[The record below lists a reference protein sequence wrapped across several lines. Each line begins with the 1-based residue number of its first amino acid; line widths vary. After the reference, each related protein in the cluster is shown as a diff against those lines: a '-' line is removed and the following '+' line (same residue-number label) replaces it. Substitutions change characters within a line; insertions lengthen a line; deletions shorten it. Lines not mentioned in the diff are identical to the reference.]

1 MLVFF
6 SLGWLLVL
14 SCLELV
20 RGDLCL
26 LLICRLRSR
35 RVEVEIARNPL
46 FRVDFEVELLLVH
59 HVALDVAQNR
69 KVAIVPSFEV
79 SPNFV

>member
-59 HVALDVAQNR
+59 HVTLDVA
-69 KVAIVPSFEV
+69 
-79 SPNFV
+79 